1 MSKRKE
7 PSNNK
12 TARKGGNL
20 IPALCAIL
28 GTLIILFVIAVAA
41 PLTVPRLLGYEIYNV
56 VSGSMEPEIP
66 VGSAVYVKS
75 VSPTELQ
82 PGEIIAFRDEGSTVT
97 HRVVENHVFAGE
109 VITKG
114 DANEIEDFE
123 PVVYPDIIG
132 LVEHHIP
139 VVGNFMMLLSGTM
152 GKVYLLCLALCGAM
166 FNILGARLRENNLY
180 RQMAVDEELLL
191 QLSALEEEGSIR
203 KPTKKRKKSRG
214 GRIFRNVVMGLMLA
228 VFAVSGA
235 TVLFVRHQYKVSE
248 TLYEEAAS
256 TFTAE
261 SKPLSIELPAYQ
273 AQKKFRL
280 PEIAP
285 IEVDFAALQKINP
298 DITAWIYCPDTVI
311 NYPVLHGESNDDYLH
326 HSYDRSYN
334 AAGSIFVEETNAR
347 DLSDCNYI
355 LYGHHMGD
363 KSMFATLDRWQD
375 QGYFDGHPYM
385 WLLTPEQD
393 YKIFL
398 YSAYTISAYDRVYS
412 VYHARDAEFE
422 SWLKKSGADS
432 VVAADVELDP
442 DAKYVMLSTCAYIF
456 EDARSVLH
464 GQLQPISSAGGLPI
478 PGLETQASDDGGDA

>member
-12 TARKGGNL
+12 TTRKGGNL
-20 IPALCAIL
+20 IPALCSIL

-41 PLTVPRLLGYEIYNV
+41 PLTIPRLMGYEIYNV

-82 PGEIIAFRDEGSTVT
+82 TGEIIAFRDGGGTVT

-123 PVVYPDIIG
+123 PVAYSDVIG
-132 LVEHHIP
+132 TVKHHIP
-139 VVGNFMMLLSGTM
+139 VVGSFMMLLSGTM
-152 GKVYLLCLALCGAM
+152 GKIYLLSVALCGAM
-166 FNILGARLRENNLY
+166 FNVLGARLRENDLVP
-180 RQMAVDEELLL
+180 QTVVDEELLQ
-191 QLSALEEEGSIR
+191 QLSELEKEVGIQ
-203 KPTKKRKKSRG
+203 KPAKKRKKSRG
-214 GRIFRNVVMGLMLA
+214 MRVFRYIVMGLMLA

-235 TVLFVRHQYKVSE
+235 MVLFVQHQYKISE
-248 TLYEEAAS
+248 TLYEEAAAS
-256 TFTAE
+256 FTVE

-273 AQKKFRL
+273 PQEIFRL

-285 IEVDFAALQKINP
+285 IEVDFTALQRINP

-311 NYPVLHGESNDDYLH
+311 NYPVLHGETNDDYLH
-326 HSYDRSYN
+326 HSYDGSYN

-347 DLSDCNYI
+347 DLTDCNYI

-398 YSAYTISAYDRVYS
+398 YSAYTISAYDKVYT
-412 VYHARDAEFE
+412 VFHVRDAEFE
-422 SWLKKSGADS
+422 SWLIKTGNDS
-432 VVAADVELDP
+432 AVDADVELDP
-442 DAKYVMLSTCAYIF
+442 NAKYVMLSTCAYIF

-464 GQLQPISSAGGLPI
+464 GQLQPISSAGGKPMFGIETGMPI
-478 PGLETQASDDGGDA
+478 DGESA